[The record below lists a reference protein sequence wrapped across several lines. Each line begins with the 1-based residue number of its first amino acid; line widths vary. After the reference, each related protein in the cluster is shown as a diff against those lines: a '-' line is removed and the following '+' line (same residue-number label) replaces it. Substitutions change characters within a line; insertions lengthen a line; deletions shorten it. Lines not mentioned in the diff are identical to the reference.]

1 MQNPESYVA
10 QGKDNTGAAIQ
21 LKPFDTST
29 IFKAYDY
36 QPKKPLLDSLR
47 KDITINTE
55 GIRPEDRQL
64 YVTPLTN
71 AYIDE
76 ATNATIES
84 NKAKTDIGGERF
96 KKVANKKSEVV
107 DMVSLLQKQQ
117 ASVKDLEAKVALDP
131 FSFPSDWKE
140 QVDEWYKLHPL
151 RRGFGPNV
159 QKLPDVDLNKFFGDL
174 GTAERSGGGTINR
187 ANGSSSGGTYTKFDP
202 VIAKQNFD
210 DLVVPILNSGTPD
223 ANRVIA
229 SLEKD
234 VRKLAELQKLD
245 YTKLSDVDKMSL
257 VLDVA
262 EDQYMAAQKAKVHT
276 KRTSSTSEADLEKVA
291 KAKAAGG
298 GGDASA
304 NQPFQPLAGSIYKPM
319 GSNGKILPIGTGAGK
334 PEILNV
340 VQIPIKGRL
349 GGKNDNFAQ
358 INKPIKL
365 KIPGSN
371 DYAIGTVEMIS
382 KYSDTKGKWDDDFW
396 ATIVDNKGVSTE
408 VLLDAENMRTF
419 KTEYRSDPQD
429 ILTNQYPGWEKK
441 AKDVVIEDPE
451 KSPSWNNWTEDQRI
465 AYKGAYTRKMG
476 AAPKKTTAPTSDP
489 KGKRMRYDA
498 ASGKMVEY

>member
-10 QGKDNTGAAIQ
+10 QGKDDTGAAIQ

-47 KDITINTE
+47 KDIATPS
-55 GIRPEDRQL
+55 GAVYPGDRR
-64 YVTPLTN
+64 YVTDLKNKWIEKTSRLQAESARTKADVTPEQRQEADILKMET
-71 AYIDE
+71 IDM
-76 ATNATIES
+76 T
-84 NKAKTDIGGERF
+84 
-96 KKVANKKSEVV
+96 
-107 DMVSLLQKQQ
+107 SLLQKQYATAKEIEQ
-117 ASVKDLEAKVALDP
+117 KAKADPYSYPNWQEKINEYFALPPLE
-131 FSFPSDWKE
+131 
-140 QVDEWYKLHPL
+140 
-151 RRGFGPNV
+151 RGLSPNIE
-159 QKLPDVDLNKFFGDL
+159 KAPDVDLNKFFGDL
-174 GTAERSGGGTINR
+174 GTAERSGGGTTNR
-187 ANGSSSGGTYTKFDP
+187 ADGSSSGGTYTKFDL
-202 VIAKQNFD
+202 VIAKRNFD

-262 EDQYMAAQKAKVHT
+262 EDQYMAAQEAKVHT
-276 KRTSSTSEADLEKVA
+276 RRTSSTSEANATKVA
-291 KAKAAGG
+291 KVKAAGG

-319 GSNGKILPIGTGAGK
+319 GSNGKILPIGKGAGK
-334 PEILNV
+334 PEILYV

-365 KIPGSN
+365 KITGSN
-371 DYAIGTVEMIS
+371 DYAIGTVEIIS
-382 KYSDTKGKWDDDFW
+382 KYSDTSGKWDDDFW
-396 ATIVDNKGVSTE
+396 ATIVDNKGKSTE

-419 KTEYRSDPQD
+419 KTEYRIDPQD

-476 AAPKKTTAPTSDP
+476 AAPTSDP
-489 KGKRMRYDA
+489 DEEFKRN
-498 ASGKMVEY
+498 

>member
-47 KDITINTE
+47 KDITLNTE

-76 ATNATIES
+76 ATNARIES

-96 KKVANKKSEVV
+96 KSIANKKSEVV
-107 DMVSLLQKQQ
+107 DMVSLLQKQSK
-117 ASVKDLEAKVALDP
+117 SVQDLVGKIELDP
-131 FSFPSDWKE
+131 FSYPPDWKE

-151 RRGFGPNV
+151 KRGFSPNV
-159 QKLPDVDLNKFFGDL
+159 QKLPDVDLYDFFVKQ
-174 GTAERSGGGTINR
+174 GTAEVSGGGTRRNSD
-187 ANGSSSGGTYTKFDP
+187 GSSKTTAYTKFDP
-202 VIAKQNFD
+202 IIAEENWKNI
-210 DLVVPILNSGTPD
+210 VVPTLNSGTPA
-223 ANRVIA
+223 ANRVVA
-229 SLEKD
+229 FMEKKVREQAKLEN
-234 VRKLAELQKLD
+234 VD
-245 YTKLSDVDKMSL
+245 YDKLSPVEKMST
-257 VLDVA
+257 VLKFGHDF
-262 EDQYMAAQKAKVHT
+262 YMAAQKGNIKRKSIESSEGADATKV
-276 KRTSSTSEADLEKVA
+276 EKIN
-291 KAKAAGG
+291 AA
-298 GGDASA
+298 GDASA
-304 NQPFQPLAGSIYKPM
+304 NQPFEPVAGYAYKTINKQNTNIIPT
-319 GSNGKILPIGTGAGK
+319 GSEITGTT
-334 PEILNV
+334 EIVDV

-371 DYAIGTVEMIS
+371 DYAIGTVEIIT
-382 KYSDTKGKWDDDFW
+382 KYSDTNGKWVDQFW
-396 ATIVDNKGVSTE
+396 ATIVDNKGKSTE

-419 KTEYRSDPQD
+419 KTEYRSDPEE
-429 ILTNQYPGWEKK
+429 ILKK
-441 AKDVVIEDPE
+441 TKNDWKKVAENSELEDPE
-451 KSPSWNNWTEDQRI
+451 KLESWNSMDEDRR
-465 AYKGAYTRKMG
+465 ARLKGAYTRNTR
-476 AAPKKTTAPTSDP
+476 KKKKDVTEADP
-489 KGKRMRYDA
+489 DEEFK
-498 ASGKMVEY
+498 VN

>member
-1 MQNPESYVA
+1 MQNSESYVA

-36 QPKKPLLDSLR
+36 QPKKPLLDSLG
-47 KDITINTE
+47 KDIATPSGAVHPN
-55 GIRPEDRQL
+55 DRK
-64 YVTPLTN
+64 YVTDLKNKWIEKSSRLQAESAKNKVDITPEQRQEADMLKMET
-71 AYIDE
+71 IDM
-76 ATNATIES
+76 T
-84 NKAKTDIGGERF
+84 
-96 KKVANKKSEVV
+96 
-107 DMVSLLQKQQ
+107 SLLQKQYEAAKQ
-117 ASVKDLEAKVALDP
+117 IEAKAKADPYSYPNWQEGINKYFALP
-131 FSFPSDWKE
+131 
-140 QVDEWYKLHPL
+140 PL
-151 RRGFGPNV
+151 ERGLSPYIE
-159 QKLPDVDLNKFFGDL
+159 KAPDVDLNKFFGDL
-174 GTAERSGGGTINR
+174 GTAARSGGVSTKKADGR
-187 ANGSSSGGTYTKFDP
+187 SSTSSYTEYDP
-202 VIAKQNFD
+202 IIAKQNFD
-210 DLVVPILNSGTPD
+210 DLVVPILNSGNPD

-229 SLEKD
+229 SLEGD

-262 EDQYMAAQKAKVHT
+262 EDYYMAAQKAKVHT
-276 KRTSSTSEADLEKVA
+276 KRTSSTSEADATKVA
-291 KAKAAGG
+291 KVKAAGG

-304 NQPFQPLAGSIYKPM
+304 NQPFQPLAGFVYKPM
-319 GSNGKILPIGTGAGK
+319 GNNAKILPIGAGAGK
-334 PEILNV
+334 PELLNI

-365 KIPGSN
+365 HLPGSN
-371 DYAIGTVEMIS
+371 DYAIGTVEIIS
-382 KYSDTKGKWDDDFW
+382 KYSDANGKWDDDFW
-396 ATIVDNKGVSTE
+396 ATIVDNKGKSTQ

-419 KTEYRSDPQD
+419 QTEYRSDPQD
-429 ILTNQYPGWEKK
+429 ILSKYPGWEKK

-489 KGKRMRYDA
+489 DEEFKRN
-498 ASGKMVEY
+498 

>member
-10 QGKDNTGAAIQ
+10 QGKDDTGAAIQ
-21 LKPFDTST
+21 LKPFDSST

-36 QPKKPLLDSLR
+36 QPKKPLLDSLG

-76 ATNATIES
+76 ATNARIES
-84 NKAKTDIGGERF
+84 NKAKTDIGGESF
-96 KKVANKKSEVV
+96 KNIANKKAEVV

-117 ASVKDLEAKVALDP
+117 ASVKDLESKVALDP

-159 QKLPDVDLNKFFGDL
+159 QKLPDVDLNKFLGDL
-174 GTAERSGGGTINR
+174 GTAERSGGSTTNR
-187 ANGSSSGGTYTKFDP
+187 ANGSSSSDTFTKFDP
-202 VIAKQNFD
+202 VIAKRNFD
-210 DLVVPILNSGTPD
+210 DLVVPVLNSGTPD

-276 KRTSSTSEADLEKVA
+276 RRTSSTSEADATKVEKI
-291 KAKAAGG
+291 KAA
-298 GGDASA
+298 GDASA
-304 NQPFQPLAGSIYKPM
+304 NQPFEPVAGYAYKTINKQNTNIIPS
-319 GSNGKILPIGTGAGK
+319 GSDQKGTT
-334 PEILNV
+334 EIV
-340 VQIPIKGRL
+340 DIVQIPIKGRL

-358 INKPIKL
+358 INKEIKL
-365 KIPGSN
+365 KIPGTN
-371 DYAIGTVEMIS
+371 DYATGTVEIIS
-382 KYSDTKGKWDDDFW
+382 KYSDTNGKWHDEFW
-396 ATIVDNKGVSTE
+396 ATIVDKEGVAKE
-408 VLLDAENMRTF
+408 VPLDAENMRTF
-419 KTEYRSDPQD
+419 KTEYRSDPEE
-429 ILTNQYPGWEKK
+429 ILKK
-441 AKDVVIEDPE
+441 TKNDWKKVAANSELEDPE
-451 KSPSWNNWTEDQRI
+451 KSESWNSMDEDRR
-465 AYKGAYTRKMG
+465 ARFKNAYTRNTRKKKK
-476 AAPKKTTAPTSDP
+476 AAENEVDP
-489 KGKRMRYDA
+489 DEEFKR
-498 ASGKMVEY
+498 K